1 MRKFLKRKGMQGY
14 ISGVFSKPINDRDEK
29 YLDILDSQKA
39 NNSTILTWINNSIE
53 HSIGIQLAK
62 YKIVKQV
69 SDHLTQL
76 YTQSNIAKQYQLE
89 FDI

>member
-1 MRKFLKRKGMQGY
+1 MQSY
-14 ISGVFSKPINDRDEK
+14 ISGVFSKPINDRDF
-29 YLDILDSQKA
+29 SA

-53 HSIGIQLAK
+53 HSIGIELAK

-69 SDHLTQL
+69 SDYLTQL